1 MRSALAVALAS
12 LLVATPALAA
22 QSMEMANGYG
32 WIGASRDVS
41 PEQLGQMFCTARI
54 SGDMTPVEKFYAPKL
69 RTLLAEVPS
78 PAMVPWQGVADHP
91 QRCDIRI
98 LNGFNNTVGVL
109 VEVSYAGA
117 GHQWADTLNLERT
130 PDSWLLNNVF
140 YDGGG
145 NLRFRLAALVP

>member
-1 MRSALAVALAS
+1 MRSALALAFILTAS
-12 LLVATPALAA
+12 PTLAA

-41 PEQLGQMFCTARI
+41 PETLGRMFCSARI
-54 SGDMTPVEKFYAPKL
+54 SGDMSPVEKYYAPKL
-69 RTLLAEVPS
+69 RALLAELPPS
-78 PAMVPWQGVADHP
+78 AAVPWQGVADPP
-91 QRCDIRI
+91 QSCNVRI

-109 VEVSYAGA
+109 VEVRYAG
-117 GHQWADTLNLERT
+117 GDRNWSDTLNLERT

-140 YDGGG
+140 YEGGG